1 MRHAILSL
9 LSLLLIGCAGSDY
22 STMTE
27 DFRHAL
33 TPEELSKTDFFVASR
48 MDFVS
53 LKKGEI
59 VGEDIFKRE
68 VKKTI
73 TLDADTP
80 GRLMTSGPQWLTVEF
95 DQGIILTFRWDP
107 VSEKYLTP
115 GWGTVTIQNERF
127 DIKQGVLSSGSIG
140 LQVRKNK

>member
-1 MRHAILSL
+1 
-9 LSLLLIGCAGSDY
+9 
-22 STMTE
+22 MTE
-27 DFRHAL
+27 DYRQAL
-33 TPEELSKTDFFVASR
+33 TPEELGKIDFFVGSR

-53 LKKGEI
+53 LKPGEI

-73 TLDADTP
+73 ILDTDTP
-80 GRLMTSGPQWLTVEF
+80 GRLMTSGPGWLTVEF
-95 DQGIILTFRWDP
+95 HQGVILTFRWDP

-127 DIKQGVLSSGSIG
+127 DIKQGVLTGGYVG
-140 LQVRKNK
+140 LQVKKNK